1 MRRGPGAGRPLSTG
15 SVRRGRRT
23 GSPARGPFPP
33 RALVLAW
40 LGAAATACVSLPPD
54 LVYEVAFAPRPQQL
68 AAEDFYF
75 DPEDSTT
82 VFQRGGFRLKL
93 RHLGDRELNEEYAR
107 FTYREPNLNP
117 FTYGRDRDLDLG
129 YSPPRF
135 TVFEMTAV
143 NQTFPKVMVD
153 PARMTLLTDRG
164 DRLRYWSVRK
174 RDAPDSFEA
183 YYMERRGQGGNE
195 EHYFNERLGIV
206 REALYRR
213 NTFVFKGESYSGK
226 VVFGPLHPGV
236 REAVVKV
243 EGIVLRFDA
252 FDVPRETVEASMAF
266 AVRQRVLKADTSP

>member
-1 MRRGPGAGRPLSTG
+1 MGRGPGAGRHLSTG
-15 SVRRGRRT
+15 RAVRGRRT
-23 GSPARGPFPP
+23 GSPARAPFPP
-33 RALVLAW
+33 RALALAW

-54 LVYEVAFAPRPQQL
+54 LVYQVAFAPRPQQL
-68 AAEDFYF
+68 AEEDFYF

-117 FTYGRDRDLDLG
+117 FTYGRDRDRDLG

-164 DRLRYWSVRK
+164 DRLQYWSVRK
-174 RDAPDSFEA
+174 RDAPNSFEA

-206 REALYRR
+206 RESLYRR

-236 REAVVKV
+236 RQATVNV

-252 FDVPRETVEASMAF
+252 FDVPGETAGASMTF
-266 AVRQRVLKADTSP
+266 AVRQRVLKAETSP